1 MIASKIGKTFLT
13 AFNTKYKKKYTA
25 QEFFDQVF
33 FPLFYHHEKYMQ
45 WISNSPYDQISK
57 HKLTGDK
64 YKRQEAHKKLV
75 EAIENTEIGM
85 STSVGFPSS
94 DIMSTTSGMVSNI
107 KLPLNSE
114 SMYLSW
120 IGGGCGI
127 GVKGGLSM
135 YIDNAEILMLLYE
148 GWQLYR
154 KEYLSKLKKLKGSQ
168 VDTWNGQWLA
178 HVMGNNFNQRRPL
191 SGFSPM
197 ETDKA
202 GNMSLITQSWL
213 KVVFGLANKLKS
225 SIVTTYVFSLG
236 NTNIT
241 VGFIP
246 FNLPQIKRPVEL
258 YIKLFGKNEYL
269 TNAKQIEDLFGSEH
283 SFIKCCE
290 MGAIGIKALEP
301 KGLKGFIL
309 PQKSELKM
317 PDFKKQPQIVTYH
330 TYITWILSM
339 LNANETLWEKAGA
352 YAQILLK
359 YEQSAKKASTKK
371 GNEVDLLLKAAYRK
385 QFIEALIVL
394 LDDRDLDLNAIN
406 QLAEEVDRMP
416 KENFPYFLTLIRFQY
431 NYLKNLSIPSK
442 H

>member
-1 MIASKIGKTFLT
+1 MIASKVGRTFLT
-13 AFNTKYKKKYTA
+13 AYNTKYKKKYTA
-25 QEFFDQVF
+25 KDFFERIF
-33 FPLFYHHEKYMQ
+33 FPLFYDHEKYMQ

-57 HKLTGDK
+57 RKLTCDK
-64 YKRQEAHKKLV
+64 SKRQEAHKKLV
-75 EAIENTEIGM
+75 RAIENTEIGM

-94 DIMSTTSGMVSNI
+94 DVMSTTSGMVSNI
-107 KLPLNSE
+107 KLPLHSE
-114 SMYLSW
+114 SIYLSW

-127 GVKGGLSM
+127 GVQGGLSM
-135 YIDNAEILMLLYE
+135 YIDNAEILMLIYE

-154 KEYLSKLKKLKGSQ
+154 KNYLAKLKKLRGSQ

-178 HVMGNNFNQRRPL
+178 HTMGDNFNSRNPL
-191 SGFSPM
+191 TGFNPI

-202 GNMSLITQSWL
+202 GNMSLVTQSWL
-213 KVVFGLANKLKS
+213 KVVFGLANKLSS
-225 SIVTTYVFSLG
+225 SIVTIYVFSLG
-236 NTNIT
+236 NTNFT

-246 FNLPQIKRPVEL
+246 FNLPQIKRPIEL

-269 TNAKQIEDLFGSEH
+269 TNAKQIENLFGSEH

-309 PQKSELKM
+309 PQKGELKM
-317 PDFKKQPQIVTYH
+317 SDFKKQTQIVTYH

-352 YAQILLK
+352 YAQILRD
-359 YEQSAKKASTKK
+359 YEKAAKRGSTKK
-371 GNEVDLLLKAAYRK
+371 SNEVDLLLKAAYRK

-394 LDDRDLDLNAIN
+394 LDDRDVDLKAIN
-406 QLAEEVDRMP
+406 KLAEEADRMP

-431 NYLKNLSIPSK
+431 NYLKNLSISSK
-442 H
+442 N